1 MQITAWSEAAS
12 AGRNPQAPRLSSQSS
27 QALCMASQGP
37 QASHTLRRR
46 QIGQGRP
53 PLAPWL
59 RVPTGTGSGGPRITE
74 SPGSGARCDLMRE
87 WPECEYSVP
96 PRVGTV
102 RVFLSLY
109 FSVFAPKFW
118 LFFGG
123 LLRQEQK
130 QVSSTSRSQSP
141 VRLSPADL
149 DLLAWPDEGSRTVP
163 QADSLSS
170 LSTLTPIPLPPF
182 PPLFVPSP
190 WIGLISASPLDP
202 SKAFRFFLA
211 LTVNLKVKLPAP

>member
-1 MQITAWSEAAS
+1 MEGNQGESSRDVSMCVPVCGCGRASGGGWHARCKLRHGVRLPVPAAIP
-12 AGRNPQAPRLSSQSS
+12 RPPRLSSQSS

-46 QIGQGRP
+46 QIGQGRS

-109 FSVFAPKFW
+109 FFCFRPEVLA
-118 LFFGG
+118 FFRRPPEAGAETG
-123 LLRQEQK
+123 FVHITQPVTCPSLAR
-130 QVSSTSRSQSP
+130 RS
-141 VRLSPADL
+141 
-149 DLLAWPDEGSRTVP
+149 
-163 QADSLSS
+163 
-170 LSTLTPIPLPPF
+170 
-182 PPLFVPSP
+182 
-190 WIGLISASPLDP
+190 
-202 SKAFRFFLA
+202 
-211 LTVNLKVKLPAP
+211 